1 MLQEALLGGIRWFTG
16 LLRVASIM
24 MRPSLDET
32 FQRCLLG
39 FSMLFSRLICVI
51 KELLAYALE
60 ASTLLSACR
69 CCGWTSL

>member
-1 MLQEALLGGIRWFTG
+1 MVPG

-24 MRPSLDET
+24 TRPSLDET
-32 FQRCLLG
+32 LQRCLLI

-51 KELLAYALE
+51 RELLAYALE
-60 ASTLLSACR
+60 ASRLLSACR